1 MRSALKLIE
10 VPLGSRYV
18 QKEIDVAFEGNQ
30 QGAIGH
36 SRISWC
42 AVTEG
47 RLPSQEGRGEGGW

>member
-1 MRSALKLIE
+1 MTLDAKRM
-10 VPLGSRYV
+10 PLGSRYV
-18 QKEIDVAFEGNQ
+18 QKEIDVAFEGNE